1 MAKKLYHLP
10 LQRIRTFLSEHKSTL
25 GSNLK
30 NSKKLEYSK
39 RFGKAYYLL
48 EIERFVSFLKID
60 KELEYALKLI
70 GYFESKKF
78 IDQLINLMELESFCE
93 AKREHLYSVLHYLQ
107 EHEPKLFADFLQQS
121 FMHYHTSQTQTPKT
135 NPQTLATALAKSKK
149 IDFKESFGEEEGEAY
164 FRIVVGGVVVVEK
177 RGKMIRRL
185 KKEAYK
191 IWLGML

>member
-10 LQRIRTFLSEHKSTL
+10 LQRIKTFLSEHKSTI

-39 RFGKAYYLL
+39 RFGKACYLL

-78 IDQLINLMELESFCE
+78 IDQLINLMELKSFCE

-107 EHEPKLFADFLQQS
+107 EHKPQLFSDFLQQS
-121 FMHYHTSQTQTPKT
+121 FMHYHTSQTKTPKT
-135 NPQTLATALAKSKK
+135 NPQALATALAKDKN
-149 IDFKESFGEEEGEAY
+149 INFKESFGEENGEAY
-164 FRIVVGGVVVVEK
+164 FRILVDGVVVVEK
-177 RGKMIRRL
+177 RGKRIKQLR
-185 KKEAYK
+185 KEAYRE
-191 IWLGML
+191 WLGAL